1 MKVQF
6 DKVALIWGKGAP
18 SRETLAAD
26 TYADNMSWPYSTELN
41 LNSVASDIID
51 RITKEFKA
59 GLAAENANLA
69 KLDTAAT
76 GLKNYSLDELSSGLI
91 SELKSGNLKLDSK
104 IEKGIYASS
113 VAESDRISS
122 LINTSAA
129 KAAYITTAT
138 ADSYDYEGN
147 VVTPGTA
154 GGENMVWSIKQGKF
168 VKNPYGLDVIL
179 LDHGDRPVYNIEG
192 TSAGLSIDDF
202 VSAER
207 AGSRTAN
214 ILAPPVT
221 AGSAAGGGAT
231 VVNAPSVV
239 TTDASSLTNYYTTNQ
254 TTIDALRAAQ
264 TQTG

>member
-1 MKVQF
+1 
-6 DKVALIWGKGAP
+6 
-18 SRETLAAD
+18 
-26 TYADNMSWPYSTELN
+26 
-41 LNSVASDIID
+41 
-51 RITKEFKA
+51 
-59 GLAAENANLA
+59 
-69 KLDTAAT
+69 
-76 GLKNYSLDELSSGLI
+76 
-91 SELKSGNLKLDSK
+91 
-104 IEKGIYASS
+104 
-113 VAESDRISS
+113 
-122 LINTSAA
+122 
-129 KAAYITTAT
+129 
-138 ADSYDYEGN
+138 
-147 VVTPGTA
+147 
-154 GGENMVWSIKQGKF
+154 MVYSIKQGKF